1 MEKKL
6 SMGFLIGFCE
16 GFLMLKKKKD
26 ILQNTKIT
34 KIVCTTWDI
43 IKIHLERGC
52 KREKN
57 PLYEK

>member
-1 MEKKL
+1 
-6 SMGFLIGFCE
+6 MGFLIGFCE
-16 GFLMLKKKKD
+16 GFLMLKKKKED